1 MLTISGKALGQRK
14 PLFADF
20 SVPIPDAGKSGST
33 ITLRELIAHIV
44 RHEVAAFKERQEDKR
59 LLKAL
64 TAKQIQEGLQKGK
77 VDMGGHEEA
86 VQTVDPDA
94 AVATAL
100 EAFRDGLFL
109 AIIDGEERTELDAP
123 VQLAETS
130 QVAFV
135 RLTMLA
141 GG

>member
-1 MLTISGKALGQRK
+1 MITITGKALGQRK

-20 SVPIPDAGKSGST
+20 SVPVPPLNKDND
-33 ITLRELIAHIV
+33 ITLRDFIAHIV
-44 RHEVAAFKERQEDKR
+44 RHEVAAFKERQEEKR
-59 LLKAL
+59 FIKAL
-64 TAKQIQEGLQKGK
+64 SAKQIAEAVQKGK

-86 VQTVDPDA
+86 VQTVDPEV

-100 EAFRDGLFL
+100 EAFSDGLFL
-109 AIIDGEERTELDAP
+109 AILDGEERTDLDA
-123 VQLAETS
+123 VLHLTETS
-130 QVAFV
+130 QVTFV